1 MKRALA
7 AVVALLVFC
16 VALTVHS
23 TANATQDEPKV
34 RRVLLVS
41 YPATTWERVRKTD
54 PPALVNL
61 LHKSAVASMSL
72 RTIGSLTS
80 PGEAYVSLSTG
91 NRAGVDDI
99 TAGLA
104 FPPQAAFEGDTAAQV
119 FERRCGCSAEG
130 AAVLQLGMPQIR
142 RRNNNYLYGAEPGDL
157 GSTLREAGHR
167 TAVVANADQEF
178 GTVGEA
184 LHREAALAMVDEEG
198 RVPFGSVAPALV
210 RKDPTAP
217 FGVRMDEKA
226 TADAVHAAWDGADV
240 VLLEM
245 SDLARVEAYTTVA
258 SDEAIEVERA
268 TAMARADHLLAR
280 VLADI
285 DLSRDL
291 VIIFGPTG
299 PRPGA
304 QLSITAIAGAGVR
317 PGLARSPTT
326 RRAGFVSLPDVA
338 PTVLDAYD
346 IELPNSMAGTAMSS
360 AGGRVPDDRTFA
372 ALQYDNVVARFRDR
386 ATGPISATFVIFQV
400 TTYGLAAM
408 SLLRWRRLRPWVSFF
423 ALITLA
429 QPSLAFLSRLIPY
442 QNLTVPGYVVLF
454 FVAGAALA
462 AVAAAI
468 ARVLAR
474 RYTRARP
481 MLAPLLLI
489 AWTLLVLLADVL
501 FGSPLQINTVFGYS
515 PTIAG
520 RFAGWGNLA
529 FALAA
534 STSIVVAT
542 GIWGVGVLEGR
553 RRRTLLAAGLLA
565 VVVVADGMP
574 SLGSDVGGVMALL
587 PASAV
592 AVLIL
597 SERRVGVK
605 RIAAIVV
612 ATVAL
617 LSVFAVIDLSRPK
630 DERTHLGRI
639 ASKVVDADGGG
650 LSTVIQRKVNANID
664 ILTSSIWTWIIP
676 FAIAF
681 LGLLVWRRTGLLREL
696 EDRVPGLRACLVG
709 ALIAGFLGFALNDSG
724 VAVPA
729 MMLAVVLPYLT
740 HLVIETTDT

>member
-1 MKRALA
+1 VKRALV
-7 AVVALLVFC
+7 AVVPLFC
-16 VALTVHS
+16 VALTVQS
-23 TANATQDEPKV
+23 TANATQNETKV

-41 YPATTWERVRKTD
+41 YPATTWERVRATK
-54 PPALVNL
+54 PPALLAL
-61 LHKSAVASMSL
+61 LRRSAVASMSL
-72 RTIGSLTS
+72 RTIGPTTT

-91 NRAGVDDI
+91 NRAGVDDL
-99 TAGLA
+99 TAGLSL
-104 FPPQAAFEGDTAAQV
+104 PPQAAFEGDTAAQV
-119 FERRCGCSAEG
+119 FERRCGCSAEN
-130 AAVLQLGMPQIR
+130 ASVLQLGMPQIT
-142 RRNNNYLYGAEPGDL
+142 RRNDGYLYGAEPGEL
-157 GSTLREAGHR
+157 GSALRKAGRHA
-167 TAVVANADQEF
+167 AVVANADQEF
-178 GTVGEA
+178 GTVGDA
-184 LHREAALAMVDEEG
+184 VHREAALAMVDKDG

-210 RKDPTAP
+210 RKDPAAP

-226 TADAVHAAWDGADV
+226 TSDAVHAAWQGADV

-245 SDLARVEAYTTVA
+245 SDLARVEAYTTLA
-258 SDEAIEVERA
+258 SDRAIELETA
-268 TAMARADHLLAR
+268 TAMARADHLLAS
-280 VLADI
+280 VLKDI
-285 DLSRDL
+285 DLARDL
-291 VIIFGPTG
+291 VIVFGPTG

-304 QLSITAIAGAGVR
+304 QLSIAAIAGPGVR

-326 RRAGFVSLPDVA
+326 RRPGFVSLPDVA
-338 PTVLDAYD
+338 PTVLDAFD
-346 IELPNSMAGTAMSS
+346 IELPNSMAGTAISS
-360 AGGRVPDDRTFA
+360 AGGGTPDDKTFA
-372 ALQYDNVVARFRDR
+372 GLEYDNVVARFRDR

-429 QPSLAFLSRLIPY
+429 QPSLAFLSRLVPY
-442 QNLTVPGYVVLF
+442 EKLTVPGYVVLF

-462 AVAAAI
+462 GVAVAVT
-468 ARVLAR
+468 RVLAR
-474 RYTRARP
+474 RYPRARP

-489 AWTLLVLLADVL
+489 GWTLLVLFVDVL
-501 FGSPLQINTVFGYS
+501 FGSPLQMNTVFGYS

-529 FALAA
+529 FALAG
-534 STSIVVAT
+534 STSLVLAT
-542 GIWGVGVLEGR
+542 GIWGVGVLEER

-565 VVVVADGMP
+565 IVVIADGLP
-574 SLGSDVGGVMALL
+574 SLGSDVGGVMALV

-592 AVLIL
+592 ALLIL
-597 SERRVGVK
+597 SGRRVGLK
-605 RIAAIVV
+605 RIVAIGVT
-612 ATVAL
+612 TVAI
-617 LSVFAVIDLSRPK
+617 LSVFAAIDLSRPK
-630 DERTHLGRI
+630 DQRTHLGRI
-639 ASKVVDADGGG
+639 ASKIVDADSGGVW
-650 LSTVIQRKVNANID
+650 TVIQRKVNANID

-740 HLVIETTDT
+740 HLVIETTDS